1 MTNEQKAKVYDD
13 LLRENDF
20 YSRKISKLKSEYST
34 NIPPHVQKEIDDA
47 QVKISIIVGKLE
59 NLFR

>member
-1 MTNEQKAKVYDD
+1 MTNEQKARVYDD

-20 YSRKISKLKSEYST
+20 YARKISKLKSDYAP
-34 NIPPHVQKEIDDA
+34 NIPDNVQREIDEA
-47 QVKISIIVGKLE
+47 QKQITLIVGRLE

>member
-20 YSRKISKLKSEYST
+20 YARKISRLKSEYVG
-34 NIPPHVQKEIDDA
+34 NIPEDIQKQIDEA
-47 QVKISIIVGKLE
+47 QKQISIIVGKLE

>member
-1 MTNEQKAKVYDD
+1 MNNQQKAQMYDD

-20 YSRKISKLKSEYST
+20 YARKISKLKSEYSP
-34 NIPPHVQKEIDDA
+34 NIPANIQNEINEA
-47 QVKISIIVGKLE
+47 ERKIANLVFKLE

>member
-1 MTNEQKAKVYDD
+1 MNNQQKAQMYDD

-20 YSRKISKLKSEYST
+20 HARKISKLKSEHAS
-34 NIPPHVQKEIDDA
+34 NIPEHIQTEINA
-47 QVKISIIVGKLE
+47 SEKKIAELVFKLE